1 VDVGLKQEAGQKV
14 VGQRLFAI
22 GDLNND
28 KQNDIITVN
37 DAMNGFSAH
46 YFKSEN
52 YKFVSS
58 DTQTIIPDGF
68 RIT

>member
-1 VDVGLKQEAGQKV
+1 
-14 VGQRLFAI
+14 
-22 GDLNND
+22 
-28 KQNDIITVN
+28 
-37 DAMNGFSAH
+37 MNGFSAH